1 MFLKKEKPKFEV
13 RPLYSISEEL
23 ELIREFCWQPK
34 LEAGKIYTEEEINA
48 VEQRLNYKLPQPLRE
63 LYLVLGDYACERKD
77 TYFCRPEELH
87 WSGGYLLV
95 EAMER
100 TNRGL
105 GIYRKDPYAS
115 VYEWRRSEVN
125 IYGEEQEKKP
135 KSEVIRNSARNQY
148 FSKQCFYWD
157 IVIIQHVLNKVMR
170 DWWDL
175 HQTQMTEEL
184 SPFYI
189 GCSLPKKLDE
199 LRKVRQR
206 MEEWLLPISSKAELL
221 RVDIFGKNVGP
232 EDYVVYA
239 YTNPEKN
246 LLVLSFSAQQKYGLI
261 TKEPVPYSFAEQV
274 EEKTGMLF
282 WSWNGQGRK
291 RMEEMEEKHSK
302 EKEMQAAGL
311 FRR

>member
-1 MFLKKEKPKFEV
+1 MFLKKEKPEFEI
-13 RPLYSISEEL
+13 RPLYSIREEL
-23 ELIREFCWQPK
+23 ELIKEFCWQPK
-34 LEAGKIYTEEEINA
+34 LAAGKIYTEEEIDA

-63 LYLVLGDYACERKD
+63 LYLVLGDYACEKKD

-135 KSEVIRNSARNQY
+135 KSEVIRNSVRNQY

-282 WSWNGQGRK
+282 WSWNGQGRE
-291 RMEEMEEKHSK
+291 RMEEK

-311 FRR
+311 FQR

>member
-1 MFLKKEKPKFEV
+1 MFLKKEKPKFEI
-13 RPLYSISEEL
+13 RPLYSIREEL
-23 ELIREFCWQPK
+23 ELIKEFCWQPK
-34 LEAGKIYTEEEINA
+34 LAAGKIYTEEEINA

-63 LYLVLGDYACERKD
+63 LYLVLGDYACEKKD

-95 EAMER
+95 EAMKR

-135 KSEVIRNSARNQY
+135 RSEVIRNSARNQY
-148 FSKQCFYWD
+148 FSKACFYWD
-157 IVIIQHVLNKVMR
+157 IFIIHHVLDKVMR
-170 DWWDL
+170 DWWEL
-175 HQTQMTEEL
+175 HQSRMTEEL

-189 GCSLPKKLDE
+189 GCPLPKKLDE

-206 MEEWLLPISSKAELL
+206 MEEWLVPISSKAELL
-221 RVDIFGKNVGP
+221 RVEMSGKNAGP

-239 YTNPEKN
+239 YTNPEKT
-246 LLVLSFSAQQKYGLI
+246 LLILSFSAQEKYGMI
-261 TKEPVPYSFAEQV
+261 TREPVPYSIAEQV

-291 RMEEMEEKHSK
+291 RMEEK

-311 FRR
+311 FKR

>member
-1 MFLKKEKPKFEV
+1 MFLKKEKPEFEI
-13 RPLYSISEEL
+13 RPLYSIREEL

-34 LEAGKIYTEEEINA
+34 LAAGKIYTEEEIDA

-63 LYLVLGDYACERKD
+63 LYLVLGDYACEKKD

-105 GIYRKDPYAS
+105 GIYRKDSYAS

-148 FSKQCFYWD
+148 FSKACFYWD
-157 IVIIQHVLNKVMR
+157 IFIIHHVLDKIMR
-170 DWWDL
+170 DWWEL
-175 HQTQMTEEL
+175 HQSRMTEEL

-189 GCSLPKKLDE
+189 GCPLPKKLDE

-206 MEEWLLPISSKAELL
+206 MEEWLVPISSKAELL

-239 YTNPEKN
+239 YTNSEKT
-246 LLVLSFSAQQKYGLI
+246 LMVLSFSAQQKYGLI

-291 RMEEMEEKHSK
+291 RVEDK
-302 EKEMQAAGL
+302 EREMQEAGL
-311 FRR
+311 FQR

>member
-1 MFLKKEKPKFEV
+1 MFLKKEKPEFEI
-13 RPLYSISEEL
+13 RPLYSIREEL
-23 ELIREFCWQPK
+23 ELIKEFCWQPK
-34 LEAGKIYTEEEINA
+34 LAAGKIYTEEEIDA

-63 LYLVLGDYACERKD
+63 LYLVLGDYACEKKD

-87 WSGGYLLV
+87 WSGQYLLV

-100 TNRGL
+100 TNRGV

-148 FSKQCFYWD
+148 FSKACFYWD
-157 IVIIQHVLNKVMR
+157 IFIIHHVLDKVMR
-170 DWWDL
+170 DWWEL
-175 HQTQMTEEL
+175 HQSRMTEEL

-189 GCSLPKKLDE
+189 GCPLPKKLDE

-206 MEEWLLPISSKAELL
+206 MEEWLVPISSKAELL

-239 YTNPEKN
+239 YTDSEKN
-246 LLVLSFSAQQKYGLI
+246 LMVLSFSAQQKYGLI
-261 TKEPVPYSFAEQV
+261 TKEPVPYSFAERV

-291 RMEEMEEKHSK
+291 RVEDK
-302 EKEMQAAGL
+302 EREMQEAGL
-311 FRR
+311 FKR

>member
-1 MFLKKEKPKFEV
+1 MFLKKEKPEFEI
-13 RPLYSISEEL
+13 RPLYSIREEL
-23 ELIREFCWQPK
+23 ELIKEFCWQPK
-34 LEAGKIYTEEEINA
+34 LAAGKIYTEEEIDA

-63 LYLVLGDYACERKD
+63 LYLVLGDYACEKKD

-87 WSGGYLLV
+87 WSGQYLLV

-100 TNRGL
+100 TNRGV

-148 FSKQCFYWD
+148 FSKACFYWD
-157 IVIIQHVLNKVMR
+157 IFIIHHVLDKVMR
-170 DWWDL
+170 DWWEL
-175 HQTQMTEEL
+175 HQSRMTEEL

-189 GCSLPKKLDE
+189 GCPLPKKLDE

-206 MEEWLLPISSKAELL
+206 MEEWLVPISSKAELL

-239 YTNPEKN
+239 YTDSEKT
-246 LLVLSFSAQQKYGLI
+246 LMVLSFSAQQKYGLI

-291 RMEEMEEKHSK
+291 RVEDK
-302 EKEMQAAGL
+302 EREMQEAGL
-311 FRR
+311 FQR

>member
-1 MFLKKEKPKFEV
+1 MYLKKEKPKFEV
-13 RPLYSISEEL
+13 RPLYSIREEL

-63 LYLVLGDYACERKD
+63 LYLVLGDYACEKKD

-170 DWWDL
+170 DWWEF
-175 HQTQMTEEL
+175 HQTRMTEEL

-239 YTNPEKN
+239 YTDSEKT
-246 LLVLSFSAQQKYGLI
+246 LMVLSFSAQQKYGLI

-282 WSWNGQGRK
+282 WSWNGQGRE
-291 RMEEMEEKHSK
+291 RMEEK

-311 FRR
+311 FKR

>member
-1 MFLKKEKPKFEV
+1 MFLKKEKPEFEI
-13 RPLYSISEEL
+13 RPLYSIREEL
-23 ELIREFCWQPK
+23 ELIKEFCWQPK
-34 LEAGKIYTEEEINA
+34 LAAGKIYTEEEIDA

-63 LYLVLGDYACERKD
+63 LYLVLGDYACEKKD

-148 FSKQCFYWD
+148 FSKACFYWD
-157 IVIIQHVLNKVMR
+157 IFIIHHVLDKVMR
-170 DWWDL
+170 DWWEL
-175 HQTQMTEEL
+175 HQSRMTEEL

-189 GCSLPKKLDE
+189 GCPLPKKLDE

-206 MEEWLLPISSKAELL
+206 MEEWLVPISSKAELL

-239 YTNPEKN
+239 YTDSEKN
-246 LLVLSFSAQQKYGLI
+246 LMVLSFSAQQKYGLI
-261 TKEPVPYSFAEQV
+261 TKEPVPYSFAERV

-291 RMEEMEEKHSK
+291 RVEDK
-302 EKEMQAAGL
+302 EREMQEAGL
-311 FRR
+311 FKR

>member
-1 MFLKKEKPKFEV
+1 MFLKKEKPEFEI
-13 RPLYSISEEL
+13 RPLYSIREEL
-23 ELIREFCWQPK
+23 ELIKEFCWQPK
-34 LEAGKIYTEEEINA
+34 LAAGKIYTEEEIDA
-48 VEQRLNYKLPQPLRE
+48 VEQRLNYKLPLPLRE
-63 LYLVLGDYACERKD
+63 LYLVLGDYACEKKD

-87 WSGGYLLV
+87 WSGQYLLV

-100 TNRGL
+100 TNRGV

-135 KSEVIRNSARNQY
+135 KSEVIRNSAHNQY
-148 FSKQCFYWD
+148 FSKACFYWD
-157 IVIIQHVLNKVMR
+157 IFIIHHVLDKVMR
-170 DWWDL
+170 DWWEL
-175 HQTQMTEEL
+175 HQSRMTEEL

-189 GCSLPKKLDE
+189 GCPLPKKLDE

-206 MEEWLLPISSKAELL
+206 MEEWLVPISSKAELL

-239 YTNPEKN
+239 YTNSEKN
-246 LLVLSFSAQQKYGLI
+246 LMVLSFSAQQKYGLI

-291 RMEEMEEKHSK
+291 RVEDK
-302 EKEMQAAGL
+302 EREMQEAGL
-311 FRR
+311 FQR

>member
-1 MFLKKEKPKFEV
+1 MFLKKEKPEFEI
-13 RPLYSISEEL
+13 RPLYSIREEL

-34 LEAGKIYTEEEINA
+34 LEAGKIYTEEEIDA

-63 LYLVLGDYACERKD
+63 LYLVLGDYVCEKKD

-148 FSKQCFYWD
+148 FSKACFYWD
-157 IVIIQHVLNKVMR
+157 IFIIHHVLDKVMR
-170 DWWDL
+170 DWWEL
-175 HQTQMTEEL
+175 HQSRMTEEL

-189 GCSLPKKLDE
+189 GCSLPRKLDE

-206 MEEWLLPISSKAELL
+206 MEEWLVPISSKAELL
-221 RVDIFGKNVGP
+221 RVEMSGKNAGP

-239 YTNPEKN
+239 YTNPEKT
-246 LLVLSFSAQQKYGLI
+246 LLILSFSAQEKYGMI
-261 TKEPVPYSFAEQV
+261 TREPVPYSIAEQV

-291 RMEEMEEKHSK
+291 RMEEK

-311 FRR
+311 FKR

>member
-1 MFLKKEKPKFEV
+1 MFLKKEKPEFEI
-13 RPLYSISEEL
+13 RPLYSIREEL
-23 ELIREFCWQPK
+23 ELIKEFCWQPK
-34 LEAGKIYTEEEINA
+34 LAAGKIYTEEEIDA

-63 LYLVLGDYACERKD
+63 LYLVLGDYACEKKD

-100 TNRGL
+100 TNRGV

-148 FSKQCFYWD
+148 FSKACFYWD
-157 IVIIQHVLNKVMR
+157 IFIIHHVLDKVMR
-170 DWWDL
+170 DWWEL
-175 HQTQMTEEL
+175 QQSRMTEEL

-189 GCSLPKKLDE
+189 GCPLPKKLDE

-206 MEEWLLPISSKAELL
+206 MEEWLVPISSKAELL

-239 YTNPEKN
+239 YTDSEKK
-246 LLVLSFSAQQKYGLI
+246 LMVLSFSAQQKYGLI
-261 TKEPVPYSFAEQV
+261 TKEPVPYSFAE
-274 EEKTGMLF
+274 
-282 WSWNGQGRK
+282 
-291 RMEEMEEKHSK
+291 
-302 EKEMQAAGL
+302 
-311 FRR
+311 

>member
-1 MFLKKEKPKFEV
+1 MFLKKEKPEFEI
-13 RPLYSISEEL
+13 RPLYSIREEL
-23 ELIREFCWQPK
+23 ELIKEFCWQPK
-34 LEAGKIYTEEEINA
+34 LAAGKIYTEEEIDA

-63 LYLVLGDYACERKD
+63 LYLVLGDYACEKKD

-95 EAMER
+95 DAMER
-100 TNRGL
+100 TNRGV

-115 VYEWRRSEVN
+115 VYSWERNGVN
-125 IYGEEQEKKP
+125 IYGEVQDEKP
-135 KSEVIRNSARNQY
+135 KSEVIRKSARDQY

-157 IVIIQHVLNKVMR
+157 IVIIQHVLDKVMR
-170 DWWDL
+170 DWWEL
-175 HQTQMTEEL
+175 HQTRMTEEL

-189 GCSLPKKLDE
+189 GCSLPRKLDE

-206 MEEWLLPISSKAELL
+206 MEEWLVPISSKAELL
-221 RVDIFGKNVGP
+221 RVEMSGKNAGP
-232 EDYVVYA
+232 ENYVVYA
-239 YTNPEKN
+239 YTNPEKT

-261 TKEPVPYSFAEQV
+261 TKEPVPYSFAERV

-291 RMEEMEEKHSK
+291 RMEEK
-302 EKEMQAAGL
+302 EKEMRAAGL
-311 FRR
+311 FKR

>member
-1 MFLKKEKPKFEV
+1 MFLKKEKPEFEI
-13 RPLYSISEEL
+13 RPLYSIREEL
-23 ELIREFCWQPK
+23 ELIKEFCWQPK
-34 LEAGKIYTEEEINA
+34 LAAGKIYTEEEIDA
-48 VEQRLNYKLPQPLRE
+48 VEQWLNYKLPQPLRE
-63 LYLVLGDYACERKD
+63 LYLVLGDYACEKKD

-148 FSKQCFYWD
+148 FSKACFYWD
-157 IVIIQHVLNKVMR
+157 IFIIHHVLDKVMR
-170 DWWDL
+170 DWWEL
-175 HQTQMTEEL
+175 HQSRMTEEL

-189 GCSLPKKLDE
+189 GCPLPKKLDE

-206 MEEWLLPISSKAELL
+206 MEEWLVPISSKAELL

-239 YTNPEKN
+239 YTDSEKT
-246 LLVLSFSAQQKYGLI
+246 LMVLSFSAQQKYGLI

-291 RMEEMEEKHSK
+291 RMEEK

-311 FRR
+311 FKR

>member
-1 MFLKKEKPKFEV
+1 MFLKKEKPEFEI
-13 RPLYSISEEL
+13 RPLYSIREEL

-63 LYLVLGDYACERKD
+63 LYLVLGDYACEKKD

-95 EAMER
+95 DAMER
-100 TNRGL
+100 TNRGV

-115 VYEWRRSEVN
+115 VYSWERNGVN
-125 IYGEEQEKKP
+125 IYGEVQDEKP
-135 KSEVIRNSARNQY
+135 KSEVIRKSARDQY

-157 IVIIQHVLNKVMR
+157 IVIIQHVLDKVMR
-170 DWWDL
+170 DWWEL
-175 HQTQMTEEL
+175 HQTRMTEEL

-189 GCSLPKKLDE
+189 GCSLPRKLDE

-206 MEEWLLPISSKAELL
+206 MEEWLVPISSKAELL
-221 RVDIFGKNVGP
+221 RVEMSGKNAGP

-239 YTNPEKN
+239 YTNLEKT
-246 LLVLSFSAQQKYGLI
+246 LLILTFSAQEKYGMI
-261 TKEPVPYSFAEQV
+261 TREPVPYSFAEQV

-291 RMEEMEEKHSK
+291 RMEEK

-311 FRR
+311 FKR

>member
-1 MFLKKEKPKFEV
+1 M
-13 RPLYSISEEL
+13 YSIREEL

-48 VEQRLNYKLPQPLRE
+48 VEQRLNYKLSQPLRE
-63 LYLVLGDYACERKD
+63 LYLVLGDYACEKKD

-148 FSKQCFYWD
+148 FSKACFYWD
-157 IVIIQHVLNKVMR
+157 IFIIHHVLDKVMR
-170 DWWDL
+170 DWWEL
-175 HQTQMTEEL
+175 HQSRMTEEL

-189 GCSLPKKLDE
+189 GCPLPKKLDE

-206 MEEWLLPISSKAELL
+206 MEEWLVPISSKAELL

-239 YTNPEKN
+239 YTDSEKT
-246 LLVLSFSAQQKYGLI
+246 LMVLSFSAQQKYGLI
-261 TKEPVPYSFAEQV
+261 TKEPVPYSFAERV

-291 RMEEMEEKHSK
+291 RVEDK
-302 EKEMQAAGL
+302 EREMQEAGL
-311 FRR
+311 FKR

>member
-1 MFLKKEKPKFEV
+1 MFLKKEKPEFEIC
-13 RPLYSISEEL
+13 PLYSIREEL
-23 ELIREFCWQPK
+23 ELIKEFCWQPK
-34 LEAGKIYTEEEINA
+34 LAAGKIYTEEEIDA

-63 LYLVLGDYACERKD
+63 LYLVLGDYACEKKD

-148 FSKQCFYWD
+148 FSKACFYWD
-157 IVIIQHVLNKVMR
+157 IFIIHHVLDKVMR
-170 DWWDL
+170 DWWEL
-175 HQTQMTEEL
+175 HQSRMTEEL

-189 GCSLPKKLDE
+189 GCPLPKKLDE

-206 MEEWLLPISSKAELL
+206 MEEWLVPISSKAELL

-239 YTNPEKN
+239 YTDSEKN
-246 LLVLSFSAQQKYGLI
+246 LMVLSFSAQQKYGLI
-261 TKEPVPYSFAEQV
+261 TKEPVPYSFAERV

-291 RMEEMEEKHSK
+291 RVEDK
-302 EKEMQAAGL
+302 EREMQEAGL
-311 FRR
+311 FKR

>member
-1 MFLKKEKPKFEV
+1 MLLKKEKPEFEI
-13 RPLYSISEEL
+13 RPLYSIREEL
-23 ELIREFCWQPK
+23 ELIKEFCWQPK

-63 LYLVLGDYACERKD
+63 LYLVLGDYACEKKD

-148 FSKQCFYWD
+148 FSKACFYWD
-157 IVIIQHVLNKVMR
+157 IFIIHHVLDKVMR
-170 DWWDL
+170 DWWEL
-175 HQTQMTEEL
+175 HQSRMTEEL

-189 GCSLPKKLDE
+189 GCPLPKKLDE

-206 MEEWLLPISSKAELL
+206 MGEWLVPISSKAELL

-239 YTNPEKN
+239 YTDSEKT
-246 LLVLSFSAQQKYGLI
+246 LMVLSFSAQQKYGLI

-291 RMEEMEEKHSK
+291 RMEEK

-311 FRR
+311 FKR

>member
-1 MFLKKEKPKFEV
+1 MFLKKEKPEFEI
-13 RPLYSISEEL
+13 RPLYSIREEL

-34 LEAGKIYTEEEINA
+34 LEAGKIYTEEEIDA
-48 VEQRLNYKLPQPLRE
+48 VEQRLKVKLPQPLRE
-63 LYLVLGDYACERKD
+63 LYLVLGDYACEKKD

-148 FSKQCFYWD
+148 FSKACFYWD
-157 IVIIQHVLNKVMR
+157 IFIIHHVLDKVMR
-170 DWWDL
+170 DWWEL
-175 HQTQMTEEL
+175 HQSRMTEEL

-189 GCSLPKKLDE
+189 GCSLPRKLDE

-206 MEEWLLPISSKAELL
+206 MEEWLVPISSKAELL
-221 RVDIFGKNVGP
+221 RVEMSGKNAGP

-239 YTNPEKN
+239 YTNPEKT
-246 LLVLSFSAQQKYGLI
+246 LLILSFSAQEKYGMI
-261 TKEPVPYSFAEQV
+261 TRELVPYSIAEQV

-291 RMEEMEEKHSK
+291 RMEEK

-311 FRR
+311 FKR

>member
-1 MFLKKEKPKFEV
+1 MFLKKEKPEFEI
-13 RPLYSISEEL
+13 RPLYSIREEL

-48 VEQRLNYKLPQPLRE
+48 AEQRLNYKLPQPLRE
-63 LYLVLGDYACERKD
+63 LYLVLGDYACEKKD

-148 FSKQCFYWD
+148 FSKACFYWD
-157 IVIIQHVLNKVMR
+157 IFIIHHVLDKVMR
-170 DWWDL
+170 DWWEL
-175 HQTQMTEEL
+175 HQSRMTEEL

-189 GCSLPKKLDE
+189 GCPLPKKLDE

-206 MEEWLLPISSKAELL
+206 MEEWLVPISSKAELL

-239 YTNPEKN
+239 YTNLEKT
-246 LLVLSFSAQQKYGLI
+246 LLILSFSAQEKYGMI
-261 TKEPVPYSFAEQV
+261 TREPVPYSFAEQV

-282 WSWNGQGRK
+282 WSWNGQGRE
-291 RMEEMEEKHSK
+291 RTEEK

-311 FRR
+311 F

>member
-1 MFLKKEKPKFEV
+1 MFLKKEKPEFEI
-13 RPLYSISEEL
+13 RPLYSIREEL
-23 ELIREFCWQPK
+23 ELIKEFCWQPK
-34 LEAGKIYTEEEINA
+34 LAAGKIYTEEEIDA

-63 LYLVLGDYACERKD
+63 LYLVLGDYACEKKD

-148 FSKQCFYWD
+148 FSKACFYWD
-157 IVIIQHVLNKVMR
+157 IFIIHHVLDKVMR
-170 DWWDL
+170 DWWEL
-175 HQTQMTEEL
+175 HQSRMTEEL

-189 GCSLPKKLDE
+189 GCPLPKKLDE

-206 MEEWLLPISSKAELL
+206 MEEWLVPISSKAELL

-239 YTNPEKN
+239 YTDSEKN
-246 LLVLSFSAQQKYGLI
+246 LMVLSFSAQQKYGLI
-261 TKEPVPYSFAEQV
+261 TKEPVPYSFAERV
-274 EEKTGMLF
+274 EEETGMLF

-291 RMEEMEEKHSK
+291 RVEDK
-302 EKEMQAAGL
+302 EREMQEAGL
-311 FRR
+311 FKR

>member
-13 RPLYSISEEL
+13 RPLYSIREEL

-63 LYLVLGDYACERKD
+63 LYLVLGDYACEKKD

-148 FSKQCFYWD
+148 FSKACFYWD
-157 IVIIQHVLNKVMR
+157 IFIIQHVLDKVLQ

-175 HQTQMTEEL
+175 HQSRMTEEM

-199 LRKVRQR
+199 MRKVRQR
-206 MEEWLLPISSKAELL
+206 MEKWLLPISTKAELI
-221 RVDIFGKNVGP
+221 RVKIYRKSTDP

-239 YTNPEKN
+239 YTDSEKT
-246 LLVLSFSAQQKYGLI
+246 LMVLSFSAQQKYGLI

-282 WSWNGQGRK
+282 WSWNGQGRE
-291 RMEEMEEKHSK
+291 RMEEK

-311 FRR
+311 FKR

>member
-1 MFLKKEKPKFEV
+1 MFLKKEKPEFEI
-13 RPLYSISEEL
+13 RPLYSIREEL
-23 ELIREFCWQPK
+23 ELIKEFCWQPK
-34 LEAGKIYTEEEINA
+34 LAAGKIYTEEEIDA

-63 LYLVLGDYACERKD
+63 LYLVLGDYACEKKD

-100 TNRGL
+100 TNRGV

-148 FSKQCFYWD
+148 FSKACFYWD
-157 IVIIQHVLNKVMR
+157 IFIIHHVLDKVMR
-170 DWWDL
+170 DWWEL
-175 HQTQMTEEL
+175 HQSRMTEEL

-189 GCSLPKKLDE
+189 GCPLPKKLDE

-206 MEEWLLPISSKAELL
+206 MEEWLVPISSKAELL

-239 YTNPEKN
+239 YTDSEKN
-246 LLVLSFSAQQKYGLI
+246 LMVLSFSAQQKYGLI
-261 TKEPVPYSFAEQV
+261 TKEPVPYSFAERV

-291 RMEEMEEKHSK
+291 RVEDK
-302 EKEMQAAGL
+302 EREMQEAGL
-311 FRR
+311 FKR

>member
-1 MFLKKEKPKFEV
+1 MFLKKEKPEFEI
-13 RPLYSISEEL
+13 RPLYSIREEL
-23 ELIREFCWQPK
+23 ELIKEFCWQPK
-34 LEAGKIYTEEEINA
+34 LAAGKIYTEEEIDA

-63 LYLVLGDYACERKD
+63 LYLVLGDYACEKKD

-87 WSGGYLLV
+87 WSGQYLLV

-100 TNRGL
+100 TNRGV
-105 GIYRKDPYAS
+105 GIYRKDHYAS

-148 FSKQCFYWD
+148 FSKACFYWD
-157 IVIIQHVLNKVMR
+157 IFIIHHVLDKVMR
-170 DWWDL
+170 DWWEL
-175 HQTQMTEEL
+175 HQSRMTEEL

-189 GCSLPKKLDE
+189 GCPLPKKLDE

-206 MEEWLLPISSKAELL
+206 MEEWLVPISSKAELL

-239 YTNPEKN
+239 YTNSEKN
-246 LLVLSFSAQQKYGLI
+246 LMVLSFSAQQKYGLI

-291 RMEEMEEKHSK
+291 RVEDK
-302 EKEMQAAGL
+302 EREMQEAGL
-311 FRR
+311 FQR

>member
-1 MFLKKEKPKFEV
+1 MFLKKEKPEFEI
-13 RPLYSISEEL
+13 RPLYSIREEL

-34 LEAGKIYTEEEINA
+34 LEAGKIYTEEEIDA

-63 LYLVLGDYACERKD
+63 LYLVLGDYACEKKD

-105 GIYRKDPYAS
+105 GIYQKDPYAS

-148 FSKQCFYWD
+148 FSKACFYWD
-157 IVIIQHVLNKVMR
+157 IFIIHHVLDKVMR
-170 DWWDL
+170 DWWEL
-175 HQTQMTEEL
+175 HQSQMTEEL

-189 GCSLPKKLDE
+189 GCPLPKKLDE

-206 MEEWLLPISSKAELL
+206 MEEWLVPISSKADLL
-221 RVDIFGKNVGP
+221 RVDIFGKNAGP

-239 YTNPEKN
+239 YTNPEKT
-246 LLVLSFSAQQKYGLI
+246 LLILSFSAQEKYGMI
-261 TKEPVPYSFAEQV
+261 TREPVPYSIVEQV

-291 RMEEMEEKHSK
+291 RMEEK

-311 FRR
+311 FKR

>member
-1 MFLKKEKPKFEV
+1 MFLKKEKPEFEI
-13 RPLYSISEEL
+13 RPLYSIREEL
-23 ELIREFCWQPK
+23 ELIKEFCWQPK
-34 LEAGKIYTEEEINA
+34 LAAGKIYTEEEIDA

-63 LYLVLGDYACERKD
+63 LYLVLGDYACEKKD

-87 WSGGYLLV
+87 WSGQYLLV

-100 TNRGL
+100 TNRGV

-148 FSKQCFYWD
+148 FSKACFYWD
-157 IVIIQHVLNKVMR
+157 IFIIHHVLDKVMR
-170 DWWDL
+170 DWWEL
-175 HQTQMTEEL
+175 HQSRMTEEL

-189 GCSLPKKLDE
+189 GCPLPKKLDE

-206 MEEWLLPISSKAELL
+206 MEEWLVPISSKAELL

-239 YTNPEKN
+239 YTNSEKN
-246 LLVLSFSAQQKYGLI
+246 LMVLSFSAQQKYGLI

-291 RMEEMEEKHSK
+291 RVEDK
-302 EKEMQAAGL
+302 EREMQEAGL
-311 FRR
+311 FQR

>member
-1 MFLKKEKPKFEV
+1 MFLKKEKPEFEI
-13 RPLYSISEEL
+13 RPLYSIREEL

-34 LEAGKIYTEEEINA
+34 LAAGKIYTEEEIDA

-63 LYLVLGDYACERKD
+63 LYLVLGDYACEKKD

-148 FSKQCFYWD
+148 FSKACFYWD
-157 IVIIQHVLNKVMR
+157 IFIIHHVLDKIMR
-170 DWWDL
+170 DWWEL
-175 HQTQMTEEL
+175 HQSRMTEEL

-189 GCSLPKKLDE
+189 GCPLPKKLDE

-206 MEEWLLPISSKAELL
+206 MEEWLVPISSKAELL

-239 YTNPEKN
+239 YTNSEKT
-246 LLVLSFSAQQKYGLI
+246 LMVLSFSAQQKYGLI

-291 RMEEMEEKHSK
+291 RVEDK
-302 EKEMQAAGL
+302 EREMQEAGL
-311 FRR
+311 FQR

>member
-1 MFLKKEKPKFEV
+1 MFLKKEKPEFEI
-13 RPLYSISEEL
+13 RPLYSIREEL
-23 ELIREFCWQPK
+23 ELIKEFCWQPK
-34 LEAGKIYTEEEINA
+34 LAAGKIYTEEEIDA

-63 LYLVLGDYACERKD
+63 LYLVLGDYACEKKD

-148 FSKQCFYWD
+148 FLKACFYWD
-157 IVIIQHVLNKVMR
+157 IFIIHHVLDKVMR
-170 DWWDL
+170 DWWEL
-175 HQTQMTEEL
+175 HQSRMTEEL

-189 GCSLPKKLDE
+189 GCPLPKKLDE

-206 MEEWLLPISSKAELL
+206 MEEWLVPISSKAELL

-239 YTNPEKN
+239 YTDSEKN
-246 LLVLSFSAQQKYGLI
+246 LMVLSFSAQQKYGLI
-261 TKEPVPYSFAEQV
+261 TKEPVPYSFAERV

-291 RMEEMEEKHSK
+291 RVEDK
-302 EKEMQAAGL
+302 EREMQEAGL
-311 FRR
+311 FKR

>member
-1 MFLKKEKPKFEV
+1 MFLKKEKPEFEI
-13 RPLYSISEEL
+13 RPLYSIREEL
-23 ELIREFCWQPK
+23 ELIKEFCWQPK
-34 LEAGKIYTEEEINA
+34 LAAGKIYMEEEIDA

-63 LYLVLGDYACERKD
+63 LYLVLGDYACEKKD

-148 FSKQCFYWD
+148 FSKACFYWD
-157 IVIIQHVLNKVMR
+157 IFIIHHVLDKVMR
-170 DWWDL
+170 DWWEL
-175 HQTQMTEEL
+175 HQSRMTEEL

-189 GCSLPKKLDE
+189 GCPLPKKLDE

-206 MEEWLLPISSKAELL
+206 MEEWLVPISSKAELL

-239 YTNPEKN
+239 YTDSEKN
-246 LLVLSFSAQQKYGLI
+246 LMVLSFSAQQKYGLI
-261 TKEPVPYSFAEQV
+261 TKEPVPYSFAERV

-291 RMEEMEEKHSK
+291 RVEDK
-302 EKEMQAAGL
+302 EREMQEAGL
-311 FRR
+311 FKR

>member
-1 MFLKKEKPKFEV
+1 MFLKKEKPEFEV
-13 RPLYSISEEL
+13 RPLYSIREEL

-34 LEAGKIYTEEEINA
+34 LEAGKIYTEEEIDA

-63 LYLVLGDYACERKD
+63 LYLVLGDYACEKKD

-115 VYEWRRSEVN
+115 VYSWERNGVN
-125 IYGEEQEKKP
+125 IYGEVQDEKP
-135 KSEVIRNSARNQY
+135 KSEVIRKSARDQY

-157 IVIIQHVLNKVMR
+157 IVIIQHVLDKVMR
-170 DWWDL
+170 DWWEL
-175 HQTQMTEEL
+175 HQTRMTEEL

-189 GCSLPKKLDE
+189 GCSLPRKLDE

-206 MEEWLLPISSKAELL
+206 MEEWLVPISSKAELL
-221 RVDIFGKNVGP
+221 RVEMSGKNAGP

-239 YTNPEKN
+239 YTNLEKT
-246 LLVLSFSAQQKYGLI
+246 LLILSFSAQEKYGMI
-261 TKEPVPYSFAEQV
+261 TREPVPYSIAEQV

-291 RMEEMEEKHSK
+291 RMEEK

-311 FRR
+311 FKR

>member
-1 MFLKKEKPKFEV
+1 MFLKKEEPEFEI
-13 RPLYSISEEL
+13 RPLYSIREEL

-34 LEAGKIYTEEEINA
+34 LEGGKIYTEEEIDA

-63 LYLVLGDYACERKD
+63 LYLVLGDYACEKKD

-148 FSKQCFYWD
+148 FSKACFYWD
-157 IVIIQHVLNKVMR
+157 IFIIHHVLDKVMR
-170 DWWDL
+170 DWWEL
-175 HQTQMTEEL
+175 HQSRMTEEL

-189 GCSLPKKLDE
+189 GCSLPRKLDE

-206 MEEWLLPISSKAELL
+206 MEEWLVPISSKAELL
-221 RVDIFGKNVGP
+221 RVEMSGKNAGP

-239 YTNPEKN
+239 YTNPEKT
-246 LLVLSFSAQQKYGLI
+246 LLILSFSAQEKYGMI
-261 TKEPVPYSFAEQV
+261 TREPVPYSIAEQV

-291 RMEEMEEKHSK
+291 RMEEK

-311 FRR
+311 FKR

>member
-1 MFLKKEKPKFEV
+1 MFLKKEKPEFEI
-13 RPLYSISEEL
+13 RPLYSIREEL
-23 ELIREFCWQPK
+23 ELIKAFCWQPK
-34 LEAGKIYTEEEINA
+34 LAAGKIYTEEEIDA

-63 LYLVLGDYACERKD
+63 LYLVLGDYACEKKD

-148 FSKQCFYWD
+148 FSKACFYWD
-157 IVIIQHVLNKVMR
+157 IFIIHHVLDKVMR
-170 DWWDL
+170 DWWEL
-175 HQTQMTEEL
+175 HQSRMTEEL

-189 GCSLPKKLDE
+189 GCPLPKKLDE

-206 MEEWLLPISSKAELL
+206 MEEWLVPISSKAELL

-239 YTNPEKN
+239 YTDSEKN
-246 LLVLSFSAQQKYGLI
+246 
-261 TKEPVPYSFAEQV
+261 
-274 EEKTGMLF
+274 
-282 WSWNGQGRK
+282 
-291 RMEEMEEKHSK
+291 
-302 EKEMQAAGL
+302 
-311 FRR
+311 

>member
-63 LYLVLGDYACERKD
+63 LYLVLGDYACEKKD

-157 IVIIQHVLNKVMR
+157 IVIIQHVLDKVMR
-170 DWWDL
+170 DWWEL
-175 HQTQMTEEL
+175 HQTRMTEEL

-189 GCSLPKKLDE
+189 GCSLPRKLDE

-206 MEEWLLPISSKAELL
+206 MEEWLVPISSKAELL
-221 RVDIFGKNVGP
+221 RVEMSGKNAGP
-232 EDYVVYA
+232 ENYVVYA
-239 YTNPEKN
+239 YTNPEKT

-261 TKEPVPYSFAEQV
+261 TKEPVPYSFAERV

-291 RMEEMEEKHSK
+291 RMEEK
-302 EKEMQAAGL
+302 EKEMRAAGL
-311 FRR
+311 FKR

>member
-1 MFLKKEKPKFEV
+1 MSLKKEKPEFEI
-13 RPLYSISEEL
+13 RPLYSIREEL
-23 ELIREFCWQPK
+23 ELIKEFCWQPI
-34 LEAGKIYTEEEINA
+34 LAAGKIYTEEEIDA
-48 VEQRLNYKLPQPLRE
+48 VEQRLKVKLPQPLRE
-63 LYLVLGDYACERKD
+63 LYLVLGDYACEKKD

-148 FSKQCFYWD
+148 FSKACFYWD
-157 IVIIQHVLNKVMR
+157 IVIIQHVLDKVMR
-170 DWWDL
+170 DWWEL

-189 GCSLPKKLDE
+189 GCSLPRKLDE

-206 MEEWLLPISSKAELL
+206 MEAWLVPISSKAELL
-221 RVDIFGKNVGP
+221 RVEMSGKNAGP
-232 EDYVVYA
+232 ENYVVYA
-239 YTNPEKN
+239 YTDPEKS
-246 LLVLSFSAQQKYGLI
+246 LLVLSFSAQQKYGMI
-261 TKEPVPYSFAEQV
+261 TKEPVPYSIAEQV

-291 RMEEMEEKHSK
+291 RMEEK
-302 EKEMQAAGL
+302 EKEMRAAGL
-311 FRR
+311 FKR